1 MNESYYEIMV
11 PRKKSSMYKIGQIV
25 TAILTIIFALTL
37 FLGIFWGLILAV
49 LCGAACY
56 FLSLYS
62 CVEYEYL
69 YVDKEL
75 QIDRIL
81 AKSNRKR
88 METLDL
94 NQLEILAPIRSHEL
108 NPYRNRSGKK
118 ADYSS
123 GMESHDDIKY
133 MMVIGEKQIIFEPT
147 EELVKTI
154 RMFAPRKVFTY

>member
-1 MNESYYEIMV
+1 MNETYYEIMV
-11 PRKKSSMYKIGQIV
+11 PRKKSPVYKVGQIV
-25 TAILTIIFALTL
+25 TAILTCFFALTM
-37 FLGIFWGLILAV
+37 FLGILWGLILAV
-49 LCGAACY
+49 VCGVACY

-62 CVEYEYL
+62 SVEYEYL

-94 NQLEILAPIRSHEL
+94 NQLEILAPLRSHEL
-108 NPYRNRSGKK
+108 DSYRSRQGKTL
-118 ADYSS
+118 DYSS
-123 GMESHDDIKY
+123 GKESQESCKY
-133 MMVIGEKQIIFEPT
+133 MLVVGEKQIIFEPT
-147 EELVKTI
+147 EELVKAI